1 MPSCA
6 RTLLKRT
13 FPKEFCKHLL
23 RPTPVAVRP
32 AAALLAFVWISAAAQ
47 NQARTTWDGIYSDAQ
62 ATRGAALYKENCQ
75 SCHGDTLDGLG
86 PVPPLAGSDF
96 TSHWDGMA
104 VADLLDKM
112 QTSMPA
118 DRPGQLSAQVN
129 ADILSYILQYNKFP
143 SGAADLPSDASLKNI
158 RFMAERFKK

>member
-1 MPSCA
+1 MQ
-6 RTLLKRT
+6 R
-13 FPKEFCKHLL
+13 
-23 RPTPVAVRP
+23 
-32 AAALLAFVWISAAAQ
+32 AALQLAAVLLAAVWISAAAQ
-47 NQARTTWDGIYSDAQ
+47 NQTRTTWDGIYSDAQ

-96 TSHWDGMA
+96 TSHWDGMT

-118 DRPGQLSAQVN
+118 DRAGQLSAHMN
-129 ADILSYILQYNKFP
+129 AEILSYILQYNKFP
-143 SGAADLPSDASLKNI
+143 TGAADLASDASLKNI
-158 RFMAERFKK
+158 RFMAERSEK

>member
-1 MPSCA
+1 MPSRA
-6 RTLLKRT
+6 RRLLQRT
-13 FPKEFCKHLL
+13 FRKEFCKNLL
-23 RPTPVAVRP
+23 RPAGVRGLL
-32 AAALLAFVWISAAAQ
+32 AAAWISAAAQ
-47 NQARTTWDGIYSDAQ
+47 NQPRTTWDGIYSDAQ
-62 ATRGAALYKENCQ
+62 AARGAALYKENCQ

-96 TSHWDGMA
+96 MSHWDGMT

-143 SGAADLPSDASLKNI
+143 SGPADLPSEAASLKNI
-158 RFMAERFKK
+158 RFMAERSKK